1 MKDRVFIDT
10 NIIVYGIIEKDVEK
24 HNKVKELF
32 ESLKNKE
39 VFISIQIVNEVYS
52 ALTKNKI
59 EHERIEK
66 YINELNE
73 LFNIEI
79 INFETVK
86 KAMNIKKKYGYSYW
100 DSLVLSSAIENHCSI
115 VYSEDMQNSQII
127 EKKIR
132 IVNPFLE

>member
-24 HNKVKELF
+24 HNKVKGLF
-32 ESLKNKE
+32 ENLKNKE

-52 ALTKNKI
+52 ALTKNKL

-127 EKKIR
+127 DKKIK
-132 IVNPFLE
+132 IVNPLVE